1 MRASRGRLVSK
12 GSYSRVAVTALK
24 TVYSKFRSKHKSQVF
39 LSNFLRHGW
48 PGTDVHMTTEAT
60 LECTCVGVCGG
71 YFRLLGYRGAAT
83 ERLPFD
89 AGASTIQARR
99 DMLL

>member
-1 MRASRGRLVSK
+1 
-12 GSYSRVAVTALK
+12 
-24 TVYSKFRSKHKSQVF
+24 
-39 LSNFLRHGW
+39 
-48 PGTDVHMTTEAT
+48 MTTEAT